1 MQQLHTI
8 AFTGPVGAGKSTQ
21 IGLLASKLGNKGV
34 RVKTTSL
41 KINHFLA
48 FILVVILVKML
59 CARNKR
65 KDAPF
70 IRALIEEK
78 PCLFRRLFKLWL
90 TLDVLSIYIRF
101 LLTIYLPLKMR
112 HIVIV
117 EEYLPSTIAD
127 HVYVA
132 RILGLPIKS
141 PSTAVSFML
150 RMVHLG
156 GSMQTI
162 FLDAHNNV
170 LKDHWRARRMNL
182 DERPD
187 YLNMQRTIL
196 LSLSKKLSSDD
207 LLYIDTSKQTIEETH
222 KLITDHLRA
231 RCLLPVLHGPC
242 S

>member
-1 MQQLHTI
+1 
-8 AFTGPVGAGKSTQ
+8 
-21 IGLLASKLGNKGV
+21 
-34 RVKTTSL
+34 
-41 KINHFLA
+41 
-48 FILVVILVKML
+48 ML
-59 CARNKR
+59 FKKR
-65 KDAPF
+65 KDTPF

-101 LLTIYLPLKMR
+101 LLTIYLPLKTR
-112 HIVIV
+112 HIIIV
-117 EEYLPSTIAD
+117 EEYIPSTIAD

-132 RILGLPIKS
+132 RRLGLSPKS
-141 PSTAVSFML
+141 PSTAASFML
-150 RMVHLG
+150 RLAHLG

-162 FLDAHNNV
+162 FLDAYDYV
-170 LKDHWRARRMNL
+170 LKDHWRARRTNL

-207 LLYIDTSKQTIEETH
+207 LLYINTSKQTIEETH
-222 KLITDHLRA
+222 KLITDYLHA
-231 RCLLPVLHGPC
+231 RSLLPVLHAPARK